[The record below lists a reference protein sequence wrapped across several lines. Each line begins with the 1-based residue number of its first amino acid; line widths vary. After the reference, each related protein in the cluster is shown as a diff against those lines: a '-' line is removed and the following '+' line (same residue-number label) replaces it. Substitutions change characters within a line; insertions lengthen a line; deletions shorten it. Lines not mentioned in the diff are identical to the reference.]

1 MPSRIPTPELIGEAV
16 DGAVYNLPGGRTLVV
31 GTAPSALSDQQP
43 TMCGA
48 LVVRYAL
55 PFLQPP
61 TDAVIP
67 GLFAADKGGML
78 VGREAWDYIQEHFQ
92 MHPRAD
98 IIGLHPNGTP
108 AQVFL
113 RELDFGA
120 PVRVLLYDGPT
131 AAVPR
136 AEVQALYVGNN
147 ALPLPDLLSKYLPLR
162 SLESLLRP

>member
-1 MPSRIPTPELIGEAV
+1 MPPRIPTPELIGEAI
-16 DGAVYNLPGGRTLVV
+16 DGAVYNLPGGKTLVV
-31 GTAPSALSDQQP
+31 GGAPSALSDQQP
-43 TMCGA
+43 ILRGA
-48 LVVRYAL
+48 LVARYAL
-55 PFLQPP
+55 PLLQPP

-67 GLFAADKGGML
+67 GLFAAEKGGML

-98 IIGLHPNGTP
+98 IVGLHPNGTQ

-131 AAVPR
+131 ATVPG
-136 AEVQALYVGNN
+136 AEAQALYMGDN
-147 ALPLPDLLSKYLPLR
+147 APPLPDLLSKYLSLR